1 MALTDELDGI
11 KEQLVELKD
20 AVADGDETAIEQAE
34 GLIAEAEKKE
44 ALIERSEKAAE
55 IMAALDS
62 KEDPEVEE
70 KNYSTLGEA
79 AAAAMVGKADKGNRF
94 AVSAPEW
101 KGSPATIT
109 KPTVY
114 SYDTNVAEAKARLG
128 VADLFSR
135 QTISGNN
142 YVFWRQ
148 TDKDGTVTTV
158 AEDGQKPQIDF
169 TETQVVV
176 PLTKVAAIIKESD
189 ELIEDAAWMASAIN
203 QRLIMRLH
211 RIEETQ
217 LLSGNGTAPNMTG
230 VLSTSGI
237 GSVTY
242 AHGGSL
248 AIGDILKAKTKVMT
262 DSGLA
267 ADAVVINPSDFDA
280 LITASLSAQYAV
292 DPWGYGDYRLWGMNV
307 VQSDLITSGTVL
319 VGAFREAAT
328 IIEKGGVR
336 VEMTNSD
343 STDFEYNRVAIRGEI
358 REALAVRVPAAF
370 VAITEAAS

>member
-1 MALTDELDGI
+1 MALTEELDGI
-11 KEQLVELKD
+11 KEQLVELKE
-20 AVADGDETAIEQAE
+20 AVADGNEEAIEQAE

-55 IMAALDS
+55 IMAALES

-70 KNYSTLGEA
+70 KNYKTLGEA
-79 AAAAMVGKADKGNRF
+79 AAASMAGKAEKNSRF
-94 AVSAPEW
+94 SIAAPEW
-101 KGSPATIT
+101 KSVGTIT

-148 TDKDGTVTTV
+148 TDKEGTVTTV

-262 DSGLA
+262 DSGYA
-267 ADAVVINPSDFDA
+267 ADAVVINPADFDS

-292 DPWGYGDYRLWGMNV
+292 DPWGYGDYRLWGMQV
-307 VQSDLITSGTVL
+307 VQSDLITAGTVL

-343 STDFEYNRVAIRGEI
+343 STDFQYNRVAIRGEI

>member
-1 MALTDELDGI
+1 M
-11 KEQLVELKD
+11 ELKD

-79 AAAAMVGKADKGNRF
+79 AAAAMAGKADKGNRF

-101 KGSPATIT
+101 KTVGTIT

-148 TDKDGTVTTV
+148 TDKEGTITTV

-176 PLTKVAAIIKESD
+176 PLTKVAAVIKESD

-217 LLSGNGTAPNMTG
+217 LLSGNGSAPNMTG

-262 DSGLA
+262 DSGYA

-307 VQSDLITSGTVL
+307 VQSDLITAGTVL